1 MGADVIHLAD
11 TDNSFSVIHDPI
23 DAETAFA
30 FIDDHPRVALVT
42 LNDDLEEYPEETD
55 RAMRKWFDQRWPTP
69 AEWEN
74 PNLVP
79 SFDAEAESIPSK
91 RFQHRKL

>member
-1 MGADVIHLAD
+1 
-11 TDNSFSVIHDPI
+11 VIHDPI

-30 FIDDHPRVALVT
+30 YVDDHPKVALVT
-42 LNDDLEEYPEETD
+42 LNDVVESYPEKTD
-55 RAMRKWFDQRWPTP
+55 RAMRKWFDERWPTP

-74 PNLVP
+74 PKLVP
-79 SFDAEAESIPSK
+79 IFNGEAESIPSG